1 MGVSGTVTADLVGPD
16 GTVLLTLVHTLRFTR
31 IKVEAVD

>member
-1 MGVSGTVTADLVGPD
+1 LGPD
-16 GTVLLTLVHTLRFTR
+16 GSLLVTLTHTLRFTR